1 MPLTREAFHQE
12 LAELSQAW
20 SSARRTRSPACCKTV
35 LAAINRRDPARAD
48 ETIAGD
54 DRVDELHI
62 QIEQAVET
70 LLAREAPVAS
80 DLRLILAVLHIN
92 LHLERMG
99 DQCVNIAKLA
109 KLTFED
115 APLPVDLMVTF
126 SDMGE
131 QAERMIAAAMGS
143 FAARDLAQAE
153 ALVEMDQ
160 VINRANRDLVGR
172 IMSLN
177 GEASQEAGLRA
188 ILISRCLE
196 RIGDNAVDIGERTAY
211 LVTTEFREFT
221 DASHPDRRRF
231 ADCLIRSPCPIR
243 GVTDEGQDALDR
255 ADRGSGNAGDCGLGV
270 RLVVAFGAVS
280 PDHRAR
286 DRAR

>member
-12 LAELSQAW
+12 LEALTGLVQREADEV
-20 SSARRTRSPACCKTV
+20 TRLLQTV

-54 DRVDELHI
+54 DRVDRLHI

-126 SDMGE
+126 SSMGD
-131 QAERMIAAAMGS
+131 QAQRMIDAAMGA
-143 FAARDLAQAE
+143 FATRDLAQAE

-177 GEASQEAGLRA
+177 GDASQEAGLRA

-221 DASHPDRRRF
+221 DASHP
-231 ADCLIRSPCPIR
+231 L
-243 GVTDEGQDALDR
+243 
-255 ADRGSGNAGDCGLGV
+255 
-270 RLVVAFGAVS
+270 
-280 PDHRAR
+280 
-286 DRAR
+286 

>member
-1 MPLTREAFHQE
+1 MPLSRENFRRE
-12 LAELSQAW
+12 LAELTDLIQLEADEV
-20 SSARRTRSPACCKTV
+20 KGLLGTV
-35 LAAINRRDPARAD
+35 LGAINRRDPAAAD
-48 ETIAGD
+48 RTIAGD
-54 DRVDELHI
+54 DRVDKLHI
-62 QIEQAVET
+62 QIEQAVEH

-115 APLPVDLMVTF
+115 APLPLDLMITF
-126 SDMGE
+126 SDMGD
-131 QAERMIAAAMGS
+131 QARQMIDAAMGA
-143 FAARDLAQAE
+143 FADRDLAEAE

-196 RIGDNAVDIGERTAY
+196 RIGDNAVDIGERTGY
-211 LVTTEFREFT
+211 LVTAEFREFT
-221 DASHPDRRRF
+221 DASHP
-231 ADCLIRSPCPIR
+231 A
-243 GVTDEGQDALDR
+243 
-255 ADRGSGNAGDCGLGV
+255 
-270 RLVVAFGAVS
+270 
-280 PDHRAR
+280 
-286 DRAR
+286 

>member
-1 MPLTREAFHQE
+1 MPLSRENFRRE
-12 LAELSQAW
+12 LAELTDLIQLEADEV
-20 SSARRTRSPACCKTV
+20 KGLLGTV
-35 LAAINRRDPARAD
+35 LAAINRRDPAAAD
-48 ETIAGD
+48 RTIAGD

-62 QIEQAVET
+62 QIEQAVEH

-115 APLPVDLMVTF
+115 APLPLDLMITF

-131 QAERMIAAAMGS
+131 QARQMIDAAMGA
-143 FAARDLAQAE
+143 FADRDLAEAE
-153 ALVEMDQ
+153 SLVEMDQ

-196 RIGDNAVDIGERTAY
+196 RIGDNAVDIGERTGY
-211 LVTTEFREFT
+211 LVTAEFREFT
-221 DASHPDRRRF
+221 DASHP
-231 ADCLIRSPCPIR
+231 A
-243 GVTDEGQDALDR
+243 
-255 ADRGSGNAGDCGLGV
+255 
-270 RLVVAFGAVS
+270 
-280 PDHRAR
+280 
-286 DRAR
+286 

>member
-12 LAELSQAW
+12 LEALTALVQREADEV
-20 SSARRTRSPACCKTV
+20 TRLLQTV

-54 DRVDELHI
+54 DRVDQLHI

-126 SDMGE
+126 SDMGR

-221 DASHPDRRRF
+221 DASHPM
-231 ADCLIRSPCPIR
+231 
-243 GVTDEGQDALDR
+243 
-255 ADRGSGNAGDCGLGV
+255 
-270 RLVVAFGAVS
+270 
-280 PDHRAR
+280 
-286 DRAR
+286 

>member
-1 MPLTREAFHQE
+1 MPLTRDAFHQE
-12 LAELSQAW
+12 LKALTGLVQSEADEV
-20 SSARRTRSPACCKTV
+20 TRLLQTV
-35 LAAINRRDPARAD
+35 LAAINRRDAARAD

-54 DRVDELHI
+54 DRVDQLHI

-126 SDMGE
+126 GSMGE
-131 QAERMIAAAMGS
+131 QAQRMIEAAMGA
-143 FAARDLAQAE
+143 FANRDLAQAE
-153 ALVEMDQ
+153 SLVEMDQ

-221 DASHPDRRRF
+221 DASHP
-231 ADCLIRSPCPIR
+231 I
-243 GVTDEGQDALDR
+243 
-255 ADRGSGNAGDCGLGV
+255 
-270 RLVVAFGAVS
+270 
-280 PDHRAR
+280 
-286 DRAR
+286 